1 MRHVHRQIMASA
13 AFDPIVIT
21 QKIENRGAFP
31 FEPVHR
37 VRRTGFRFVGR
48 AVERHLTGRP
58 WQVSGREA
66 DAVLNILRE
75 KRVDVLHVF
84 FGNVAVHWLSLLRR
98 VPGPFGVSF
107 HGADVTG
114 EIASEGYRDARVEV
128 FERAAW
134 IACRSQALAD
144 RVAEL
149 GCPDEKL
156 RVVRTVVPEVEFGER
171 RVPADG
177 AVRLV
182 QASRLIAKKGVATSL
197 RAFARLAADWPEA
210 ELVIAGEGP
219 MEAELR
225 ALTGELGIGER
236 VRFVGFLDEE
246 ELERLLRE
254 SHVFLHPSEGAD
266 GDVEG
271 VPNAMLEAMASG
283 LPVVATRHGGIPEVI
298 EDGVNGMLVAE
309 RDDAG
314 LARGIERLLGD
325 AELYAAVAWA
335 GAETV
340 RREFSVAGL
349 ERAAGEI
356 YGRTG

>member
-1 MRHVHRQIMASA
+1 MRHVHRQIVASA

-21 QKIENRGAFP
+21 QKIENRESFP
-31 FEPVHR
+31 FEPVHLI
-37 VRRTGFRFVGR
+37 RRPGFRFVGR

-75 KRVDVLHVF
+75 KRVDALHVF

-98 VPGPFGVSF
+98 LPVPFVVSF
-107 HGADVTG
+107 HGADVAG
-114 EIASEGYRDARVEV
+114 AIASEGYRDARVEV

-134 IACRSQALAD
+134 VACRSQALAD

-149 GCPDEKL
+149 GCPRAKL
-156 RVVRTVVPEVEFGER
+156 RVVRTVVPEVDFVDRQLPE
-171 RVPADG
+171 DG
-177 AVRLV
+177 AVQLL

-197 RAFARLAADWPEA
+197 RAFARLVADWPKA
-210 ELVIAGEGP
+210 KLVIAGRGP
-219 MEAELR
+219 MEDELR
-225 ALTGELGIGER
+225 KLADELGISER
-236 VRFVGFLDEE
+236 VKFAGFLDGEK
-246 ELERLLRE
+246 LERLLRQ

-271 VPNAMLEAMASG
+271 VPNSMLEAMAGG

-309 RDDAG
+309 RDDVA
-314 LARGIERLLGD
+314 LARGIERLLGHAD
-325 AELYAAVAWA
+325 LYAAVARA
-335 GAETV
+335 GADTV
-340 RREFSVAGL
+340 RREFSAAGL